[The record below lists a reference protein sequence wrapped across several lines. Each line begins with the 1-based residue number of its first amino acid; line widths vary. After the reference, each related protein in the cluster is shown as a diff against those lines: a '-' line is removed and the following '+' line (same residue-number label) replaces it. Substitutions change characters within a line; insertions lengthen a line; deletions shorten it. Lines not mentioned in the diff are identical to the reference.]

1 MNKKRIEVLNRE
13 LEKNV
18 ETQTMLHIELALQ
31 KKLDP
36 EEMSATEI
44 LKRNDSGQP
53 MSSQKIS
60 RKRYIEIK
68 EEELE
73 AVDLR
78 IETIS
83 ELLQ

>member
-18 ETQTMLHIELALQ
+18 EVQTMLHIELALQ

-53 MSSQKIS
+53 MSSQKIT

>member
-18 ETQTMLHIELALQ
+18 EVQTMLHIELALQ